1 MKQFFLAFAVVVPG
15 LVLVPL
21 AASAANTSAQIV
33 NCAGT
38 PSWCFSPK
46 PIQITVGS
54 TVTWTNG
61 TALTHTATSDTAAWG
76 TGNIAPGATS
86 GAISFPTAGTFTYH
100 CAIHPSMTGSV
111 IVSAAAATGPPT
123 RALAPGG
130 GGAAPVWKGRVS
142 YAAPVWKGRVYRPTL
157 PLGAGLLLLG
167 LGLLAARRIGRDR
180 TQRVGERI
188 DKLPHQ

>member
-1 MKQFFLAFAVVVPG
+1 MKRFFLAFAAVVPA

-33 NCAGT
+33 NCTGT
-38 PSWCFSPK
+38 PFWCFSPK

-61 TALTHTATSDTAAWG
+61 TAPTHTATSDTAAWG

-86 GAISFPTAGTFTYH
+86 SAISFPTAGTFTYH
-100 CAIHPSMTGSV
+100 CTIHPSMTGSV
-111 IVSAAAATGPPT
+111 IVSAAAATSPPV

-130 GGAAPVWKGRVS
+130 GGAAQ
-142 YAAPVWKGRVYRPTL
+142 YRPTL
-157 PLGAGLLLLG
+157 LLGAGLLLLG
-167 LGLLAARRIGRDR
+167 LGLLAARRVGRDR

>member
-1 MKQFFLAFAVVVPG
+1 MKRFFLAFAIVVPG

-86 GAISFPTAGTFTYH
+86 STISFPTAGTFTYH

-111 IVSAAAATGPPT
+111 IVSAATATSPPV

-130 GGAAPVWKGRVS
+130 GAA
-142 YAAPVWKGRVYRPTL
+142 AQYRPTL

-167 LGLLAARRIGRDR
+167 LWLLAARRVGRDR
-180 TQRVGERI
+180 TQRAGERI

>member
-1 MKQFFLAFAVVVPG
+1 MKRFFLAFATVVLG

-46 PIQITVGS
+46 PIQITVNS

-86 GAISFPTAGTFTYH
+86 RAISFQTAGTFTYH
-100 CAIHPSMTGSV
+100 CAIHPNM
-111 IVSAAAATGPPT
+111 
-123 RALAPGG
+123 
-130 GGAAPVWKGRVS
+130 
-142 YAAPVWKGRVYRPTL
+142 
-157 PLGAGLLLLG
+157 
-167 LGLLAARRIGRDR
+167 
-180 TQRVGERI
+180 VGTI
-188 DKLPHQ
+188 TVNP